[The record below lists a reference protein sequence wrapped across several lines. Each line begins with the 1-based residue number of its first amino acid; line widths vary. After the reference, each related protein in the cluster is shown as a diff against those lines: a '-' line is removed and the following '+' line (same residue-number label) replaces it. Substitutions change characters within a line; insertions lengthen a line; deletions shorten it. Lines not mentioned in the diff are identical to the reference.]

1 MSDLKEKHLP
11 VKIVVNCF
19 YADEKALEEAKTQ
32 LVEYLGPIE
41 DEMTPLDF
49 NFTRYYE
56 SEMGSDLK
64 KTIFSFERLTEP
76 ESLVAIKHFT
86 DALERKIADARGTP
100 ENRPVNIDPGQIYL
114 ERFLL
119 ATGKNVSHRIYIGR
133 GVFADL
139 TLMFIGGHYVRLPW
153 TYVDYLHPKTLA
165 FLEQVRE
172 KYRLQL
178 KDVRKQMNEVNES
191 GKE

>member
-11 VKIVVNCF
+11 IKAVINCF
-19 YADEKALEEAKTQ
+19 YADEEALEIARKS

-41 DEMTPLDF
+41 DEMPPLEFDF
-49 NFTRYYE
+49 TNYYE
-56 SEMGSDLK
+56 SEMGTGLK
-64 KTIFSFERLTEP
+64 KIMFSFERLVEP
-76 ESLVAIKHFT
+76 ETLIGIKHFT
-86 DALERKIADARGTP
+86 DALERKICSARGTP
-100 ENRPVNIDPGQIYL
+100 EHRPINIDPGQLYL

-119 ATGKNVSHRIYIGR
+119 ATGKNVSHRIYLGR
-133 GVFADL
+133 GVFVDL

-153 TYVDYLHPKTLA
+153 TYEDYLHPKTLA

-178 KDVRKQMNEVNES
+178 KEVRRRMNDTNES